1 VKLQIDP
8 SISWGDIVL
17 GTGLVVS
24 GILAFTDVSAK
35 TTLNSVSIDHLE
47 SNVNQLE
54 STHREHLAQERLER
68 QLMREEVREDLSVI
82 SAKLDRMLERAG
94 TP

>member
-35 TTLNSVSIDHLE
+35 TTLNSVSIEHLE